1 MIVYVASF
9 INKSSNINDNFVSN
23 KDIFWRLIKGDD
35 IMLPILAIEVG
46 TVVVGKVIAH
56 GIVKWIKD

>member
-9 INKSSNINDNFVSN
+9 INKSSNINGNFVSN

-56 GIVKWIKD
+56 GIVKWIKE

>member
-1 MIVYVASF
+1 
-9 INKSSNINDNFVSN
+9 
-23 KDIFWRLIKGDD
+23 
-35 IMLPILAIEVG
+35 MLPLLAIEVG